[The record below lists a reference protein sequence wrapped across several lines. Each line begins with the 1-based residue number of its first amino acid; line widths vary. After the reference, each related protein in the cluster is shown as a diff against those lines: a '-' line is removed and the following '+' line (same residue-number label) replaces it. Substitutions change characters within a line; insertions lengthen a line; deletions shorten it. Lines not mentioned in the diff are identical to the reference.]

1 VYLKGFPMNMDKLPF
16 SRSVYLI
23 FLLLA
28 PCVPAVAQHASG
40 LGGSFNDPA
49 GGMVTRT
56 IVDRVARRRREKT
69 RTIPPGSDAPVL
81 FRSTGTQL
89 KTREIANTID
99 AGNEQVFTIV
109 SAILTEYEKA
119 ARAAGHPN
127 DLALA
132 LSFFF
137 ATNAS
142 IYHDAEQPADAAVME
157 LRDTIAE
164 ALVEGKALNGVSDQK
179 KAGDV

>member
-1 VYLKGFPMNMDKLPF
+1 MMNKNKFLISRGGFL
-16 SRSVYLI
+16 V
-23 FLLLA
+23 LLVLA
-28 PCVPAVAQHASG
+28 ACASAFAQHASG

-49 GGMVTRT
+49 GGMITRT
-56 IVDRVARRRREKT
+56 IVERVARRRLDKT
-69 RTIPPGSDAPVL
+69 RRVNAASNDAPVL

-89 KTREIANTID
+89 KTREIANAID
-99 AGNEQVFTIV
+99 AGNAQVFTIMTT
-109 SAILTEYEKA
+109 ILQEYEKG

-142 IYHDAEQPADAAVME
+142 VYHDAGEPADPPMIE
-157 LRDTIAE
+157 LRGVIAD
-164 ALVEGKALNGVSDQK
+164 ALIDGKALNGVSH
-179 KAGDV
+179 